1 MVEPRQSR
9 FVQFT
14 DWVGVNIFSICLTS
28 LGVAV
33 FGALAPLRLNPLLAL
48 AGLILFL
55 IAALIHGRAFVMRE
69 MKTAQ
74 ELGFKRNRD
83 YFLYAGSPAGMDW
96 RVSSL
101 AVCALPLA
109 FVIGSGAIGR
119 ATGGGA
125 LLAFSVFV
133 LAGAVARLRRKW
145 PVDNHSA
152 PSA

>member
-14 DWVGVNIFSICLTS
+14 DRVVVNIFPIGLTS

-33 FGALAPLRLNPLLAL
+33 FGALAPFRLNPFLAL

-83 YFLYAGSPAGMDW
+83 YFLYSGSPAGMDW
-96 RVSSL
+96 RLSAL

-109 FVIGSGAIGR
+109 FIIGSGATGR
-119 ATGGGA
+119 ATEGGA
-125 LLAFSVFV
+125 LLAFSVFA
-133 LAGAVARLRRKW
+133 LAGAVGRLKRKW
-145 PVDNHSA
+145 PVDSQSA